1 MLALPSVL
9 AINESFGLHAR
20 IAPPENRSL
29 MLPSSASHT
38 HILAPHGAA
47 RRSPSGLI
55 PNERESTR
63 TSGSGGTTFLV
74 SPPSSAPHAPKAAH
88 NSPTKTTPAVRA
100 IIRIPV
106 SRLRCCSARSEERR
120 VG

>member
-29 MLPSSASHT
+29 MLPATASHT

-55 PNERESTR
+55 PNDRESTR
-63 TSGSGGTTFLV
+63 TSGSGETTFMV
-74 SPPSSAPHAPKAAH
+74 SPPYSAPPALKSARIR
-88 NSPTKTTPAVRA
+88 PTKTPPAVRA
-100 IIRIPV
+100 
-106 SRLRCCSARSEERR
+106 S
-120 VG
+120 